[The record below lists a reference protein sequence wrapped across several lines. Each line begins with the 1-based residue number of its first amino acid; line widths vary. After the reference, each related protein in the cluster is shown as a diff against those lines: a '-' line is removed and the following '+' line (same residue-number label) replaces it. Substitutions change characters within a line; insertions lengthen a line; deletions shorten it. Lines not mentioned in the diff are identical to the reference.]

1 MRSVH
6 KSVRVQAHSPTLA
19 IARAVLWA
27 CTCADLMHAV
37 HSCNAL
43 VKMRIFTER
52 SNGEQLAGASNDDKG
67 NGYLSTL
74 KGLVF

>member
-1 MRSVH
+1 MLAFGDSVH

-43 VKMRIFTER
+43 VKMRIFIGLDR
-52 SNGEQLAGASNDDKG
+52 IDDLDTA
-67 NGYLSTL
+67 YQD
-74 KGLVF
+74 GLDR

>member
-1 MRSVH
+1 MH

-43 VKMRIFTER
+43 VKMRIFTELEALAANIPR
-52 SNGEQLAGASNDDKG
+52 LLVAARPPQPQEQQWRE
-67 NGYLSTL
+67 
-74 KGLVF
+74 